1 MIRISG
7 LPTYH
12 RNHHFSDPTFF
23 SLSSLFY
30 LAGFH
35 EVCLVLFH
43 LFSPIFLRSGLE
55 FPSLVFFVT
64 FFGKEGSGGQSE
76 ISFFFLGYIDPG
88 FKQSGLNLPAPILL
102 CFFWKTDSF
111 LLSQASLVFEFS
123 LYSSSLFSESNGC
136 LIDFICTSSWVLY
149 TQKNNA

>member
-55 FPSLVFFVT
+55 FPSLIFFVT
-64 FFGKEGSGGQSE
+64 FFGKEGSGGQGGSFSWV
-76 ISFFFLGYIDPG
+76 ISILVSNNRVLIFPRQFFSASPG
-88 FKQSGLNLPAPILL
+88 RRIASSYPRPLL
-102 CFFWKTDSF
+102 CLNF
-111 LLSQASLVFEFS
+111 LSILRPYFQNLMDA
-123 LYSSSLFSESNGC
+123 
-136 LIDFICTSSWVLY
+136 
-149 TQKNNA
+149 